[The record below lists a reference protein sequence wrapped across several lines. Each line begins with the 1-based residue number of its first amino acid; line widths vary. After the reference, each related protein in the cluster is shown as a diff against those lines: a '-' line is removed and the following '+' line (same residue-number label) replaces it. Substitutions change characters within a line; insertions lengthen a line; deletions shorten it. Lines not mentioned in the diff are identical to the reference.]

1 MPKVS
6 IIVPVY
12 NSQRYL
18 VECLESLVNQ
28 SLKDIEIVII
38 DDGSK
43 DNSAQIIEEYRSS
56 YSNIIKVLSQKNSG
70 QAVARNKGIQICT
83 GEYIGFLDSDDTAE
97 LDMFEKMY
105 ATAKES
111 DADFVYCDFYY
122 VTDSGKQLNHLRK
135 CEEPQKLILDC
146 IVVPWNKLYK
156 AEVIKNNNV
165 YFPEGFFYED
175 TGWFVKT
182 VPYIHK
188 AIKLDEALVNHFKRE
203 DSSVTALDDKRVCH
217 IFPVLE
223 DTVRFYKTI
232 GEYTKFE
239 MELEYF
245 FTKILLCSSLLRRV
259 SRVRNK
265 VVRKDLIHKTFAE
278 LNSYFPNYKEN
289 LYIKN
294 KRSGLYMRVVNERNS
309 VFFITIF
316 KVLNRIRER

>member
-43 DNSAQIIEEYRSS
+43 DNSAQIIEEYRSR
-56 YSNIIKVLSQKNSG
+56 YSSIIKVLSQKNSG

-83 GEYIGFLDSDDTAE
+83 GDYIGFLDSDDTAE

-122 VTDSGKQLNHLRK
+122 VTDSGKQLSHLPK

-203 DSSVTALDDKRVCH
+203 GSSVTALDDKRVGH

-223 DTVRFYKTI
+223 DTVQFYKST
-232 GEYTKFE
+232 GKYKQFE
-239 MELEYF
+239 LELEYF
-245 FTKILLCSSLLRRV
+245 YAKILLCSSLLRRV
-259 SRVRNK
+259 SRVQDRTI
-265 VVRKDLIHKTFAE
+265 RKELVHKTFLE
-278 LNSYFPNYKEN
+278 LNTYFPEYK
-289 LYIKN
+289 KN
-294 KRSGLYMRVVNERNS
+294 KYVIQKKSGLYMRVVSERNS
-309 VFFITIF
+309 SFFIALFRLWNHIS
-316 KVLNRIRER
+316 ER